1 MFLPYL
7 ANVNQGE
14 SGLINNTTK
23 GPIKTT
29 SSAVQASSGDVLA
42 SFPQTTTT
50 VLNPSQNTA
59 QVASS
64 KAQSSPQSNLRP
76 IPSQKEDVLFTLQLS
91 SKTTQPISP
100 SSNLVKPLLS
110 TASILAH
117 TSTIGSSISPSG

>member
-7 ANVNQGE
+7 ANVNKRE

-42 SFPQTTTT
+42 SLPQTTTT

-64 KAQSSPQSNLRP
+64 KAQSSPQSNLR
-76 IPSQKEDVLFTLQLS
+76 QLS

>member
-7 ANVNQGE
+7 ANVKQGE
-14 SGLINNTTK
+14 SGLINNTTD

-29 SSAVQASSGDVLA
+29 SSVVQASSGDVL
-42 SFPQTTTT
+42 PQTTTT

-76 IPSQKEDVLFTLQLS
+76 IPSQKEDVLFTSQLS